1 MTDIKKYAGIN
12 LAILLGYGILA
23 RLVDSGSGHDKG
35 LGFMILMSMGVVVH
49 VAVNLIGAI
58 ILFIGKKNPQGRA
71 FLLSA
76 VLVAIIGFSACWGLA
91 STY

>member
-1 MTDIKKYAGIN
+1 MTNIRKYAGIN

-35 LGFMILMSMGVVVH
+35 LGFMVLMSMGVVLH
-49 VAVNLIGAI
+49 VAVNAIGAI
-58 ILFIGKKNPQGRA
+58 AMFIAKKNPQAKA

>member
-1 MTDIKKYAGIN
+1 MTDLKKIVGIN

-23 RLVDSGSGHDKG
+23 RLADSGSGHDKG
-35 LGFMILMSMGVVVH
+35 LGFMVLMASAVVLHVVVN
-49 VAVNLIGAI
+49 VIGAI
-58 ILFIGKKNPQGRA
+58 ILFIGKKSPEGRA

-76 VLVAIIGFSACWGLA
+76 LLVAIIGFSACWGLA